1 MGGFQIGK
9 IFGFPIHL
17 KFSFLFLMGVALV
30 VWQSLNAVVMLLGV
44 FAMVL
49 LHELGHALVA
59 RRLKIPILGIELT
72 IFGGVA
78 RMGGMPDSP
87 RDEVLIAGAGPLV
100 SLLLAAG
107 FYGVYLLSGGA
118 SFLLTL
124 AHINLVLACF
134 NMVPALPM
142 DGGRIFRATMASRMG
157 RLRATRVA
165 VAVSRAL
172 SVALMIWAVF
182 GLWPL
187 PRPSFMLA
195 ALAGVLWF
203 MAGAELRAATMWGA
217 FGQPQAPGSG
227 PDSEHDGVEV
237 LDAQGR
243 PVARDGWR
251 DPEPGFTVEEQR
263 GPGVQ
268 RWVVRGP
275 DGKILF
281 VSETPLRW

>member
-1 MGGFQIGK
+1 MGGFQIGR

-17 KFSFLFLMGVALV
+17 RFSFLFLMGVALV

-78 RMGGMPDSP
+78 RMGGMPDRP

-100 SLLLAAG
+100 SLVLAAG
-107 FYGVYLLSGGA
+107 FYGAHLLSGGLG
-118 SFLLTL
+118 FLLTL
-124 AHINLVLACF
+124 AQINLVLACF
-134 NMVPALPM
+134 NMIPALPM
-142 DGGRIFRATMASRMG
+142 DGGRIFRATMASRLG

-172 SVALMIWAVF
+172 SVVLMIWAVF

-217 FGQPQAPGSG
+217 FGQPRAPGQGSA
-227 PDSEHDGVEV
+227 EDGVEV

-243 PVARDGWR
+243 RVGVAGGWN
-251 DPEPGFTVEEQR
+251 DPEPGFTVQEHR
-263 GPGVQ
+263 DAGVQ